1 MTNKFWPAMAM
12 LIVLAVLA
20 AATLTDLRFKVATLA
35 VLGMFAAKIAINR
48 RKELKELLEKSS
60 KS

>member
-1 MTNKFWPAMAM
+1 MMNKFWPAIAM
-12 LIVLAVLA
+12 LTVLAVLA
-20 AATLTDLRFKVATLA
+20 AATLTDVRFKVATLA

-48 RKELKELLEKSS
+48 RKQLLEKSS